1 MPLIYRHNNFN
12 LEASAPFFI
21 VFSEKIRGY
30 PHPFLF
36 LKVLVKNQ
44 QTVLVQEQF

>member
-1 MPLIYRHNNFN
+1 MDALTLTWGLQLR
-12 LEASAPFFI
+12 FFI
-21 VFSEKIRGY
+21 VFSEKIRGC

-36 LKVLVKNQ
+36 IEVLVKNQ